1 MSSPSNTTARSPS
14 SSDRA
19 ALAQAVKLIAGK
31 PGMSPAS
38 ALRKAGIKSA
48 AKIKQLSVELRRQQ
62 TERDQRKAS
71 DAGGRRQSNGGQAT
85 ATAKALNTSRGAS
98 KKGARSPEPVK
109 PRKSVRARRRNDGTI
124 GRRSPKRY
132 DEQLAQTLRRV
143 VVPDDAVVAT
153 RHHDV
158 RPIRP
163 NTPSGISLRCS
174 GFPTCGSDGAAAQ
187 PERRRCRP
195 R

>member
-1 MSSPSNTTARSPS
+1 LQEFIVSSPSNTTARSPS

-71 DAGGRRQSNGGQAT
+71 NAGGRRQSNGGQAT

-98 KKGARSPEPVK
+98 KKGARSSEPVK
-109 PRKSVRARRRNDGTI
+109 PRKSVEPGGETTARSAVALQSDMMSNWLKLYVGWWSQMMRW
-124 GRRSPKRY
+124 SPLGIMMSGNSAEHSQRY
-132 DEQLAQTLRRV
+132 LGSVQWFSNLR
-143 VVPDDAVVAT
+143 
-153 RHHDV
+153 
-158 RPIRP
+158 
-163 NTPSGISLRCS
+163 
-174 GFPTCGSDGAAAQ
+174 Q
-187 PERRRCRP
+187 
-195 R
+195 